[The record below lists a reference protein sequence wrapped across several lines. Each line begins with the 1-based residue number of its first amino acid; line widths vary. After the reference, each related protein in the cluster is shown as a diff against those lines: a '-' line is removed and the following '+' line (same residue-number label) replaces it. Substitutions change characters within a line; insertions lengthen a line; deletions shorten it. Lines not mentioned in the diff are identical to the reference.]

1 MARNYGMEE
10 PLFIIN
16 VTFLVLAWFTC
27 LLRAWAK
34 LVVLRKVTPDDYLML
49 CGIIFYT
56 GYAVSAIYGVTH
68 GVGTLG
74 SGMSL
79 EEAMVGLRAWWLCE
93 ILYPPVTLSVRTS
106 VAVFLLQIA
115 VQRVHRRIIIGVM
128 VAFWVVTAPLFFVA
142 LFQCQPVS
150 YFWMQPFPDVPRGKC
165 MDGSVMYIVS
175 VIHSVISACCDW
187 TLGIIPVF
195 MLWKVQLSVRTK
207 ITLSIL
213 LSMGVFAGIALIVR
227 VAYVRPFEVSVNFL
241 FETINV
247 ANWSILEPSICII
260 AGCLA
265 TLRPIFS
272 CCGWNR
278 DTRHSRKTPVRYRQT
293 RSRSQTPVNRS
304 KNSRI
309 ISNPIDPVLISSH
322 NVFSTT
328 SWRARGLLRTPKPEK
343 DEACTEYELMVNNEK
358 DKQLATDRVCDIE
371 EQVNRRTSHIALG
384 DEVHDEV
391 DLGTPAANQNRVRQ
405 SMASNASVN
414 SGHSVL
420 FSSLSSL
427 ATPFRS
433 HQQLNRLSQWF
444 DSPAPQPL
452 ASSPVAASPLSAPAL
467 AVPSSPPPPPPIMSP
482 SPCHIFV
489 KQHTMVEYK
498 DSPQSVGTTAS
509 LPASAMVPRM
519 PELPRGPT
527 MSSIATDHSFDDN
540 VFGEHSVQISGP
552 SPKL

>member
-165 MDGSVMYIVS
+165 MDGSVMYIV
-175 VIHSVISACCDW
+175 
-187 TLGIIPVF
+187 
-195 MLWKVQLSVRTK
+195 
-207 ITLSIL
+207 
-213 LSMGVFAGIALIVR
+213 AGIALIVR